1 VALRGQLLER
11 SVVIPCEGDC
21 LDGIYLRGSLGALLI
36 AAPLPDEGGSMASP
50 VSNELAYAAARSEC
64 ASLRLDYR
72 GVGGSEGAPPESLAD
87 AARDLREGV
96 SFLCESVGTP
106 RVAVAS
112 YGSGAWAALQLAVED
127 KRVDRL
133 LLVAPDVHNRPPETP
148 SLRYVD
154 LPTLVVA
161 AGDEPSFELGAFMN
175 LLDEAPNAKLEVF
188 PERRHFRSELV
199 RLARLVPGWMGVVD
213 REREAERD
221 EDGRRRGRLF

>member
-21 LDGIYLRGSLGALLI
+21 LDGIYLRGTLGALLV
-36 AAPLPDEGGSMASP
+36 ASPLPDEGGSMASP

-72 GVGGSEGAPPESLAD
+72 GVGGSEGEPPETLAD

-96 SFLCESVGTP
+96 SFLCESAGVP

-112 YGSGAWAALQLAVED
+112 YGSGAWAALQLASED
-127 KRVDRL
+127 RRVDRL
-133 LLVAPDVHNRPPETP
+133 LLVAPDLQNRPPETP

-161 AGDEPSFELGAFMN
+161 AGDEPSFELGAFVTFV
-175 LLDEAPNAKLEVF
+175 DEAPNAKLEVF
-188 PERRHFRSELV
+188 AERRHFRGQLV
-199 RLARLVPGWMGVVD
+199 RLARMVPPWLGVVD
-213 REREAERD
+213 RERDPERD
-221 EDGRRRGRLF
+221 EGGRRRGRLF